1 MNVTNLYQTVDGK
14 TAPKMDLIRK
24 HLMIEGHIDK
34 ECLVRILNEVTDVY
48 RNEPN
53 MIRVQE
59 PVIIIGDI
67 HGQFYDMI
75 HMFEKVVDP
84 KGIPGTNLLFL
95 GDYVDRG
102 IFSLEVMI
110 FLFCLKL
117 NFPRNVVM
125 LRGNHESRAMTEHFT
140 FRSEILQKFHDEEI
154 YELFIRCFE
163 AMPIAADVN
172 GDYLCMHG
180 GISPELRAK
189 TDIENVN
196 RFIEPPLKG
205 FLCDLLW
212 SDPMDDRD
220 ARKMRFSPN
229 PQRECS
235 VKFGLDPVKE
245 ILRTNN
251 FISVIRAH

>member
-1 MNVTNLYQTVDGK
+1 M
-14 TAPKMDLIRK
+14 
-24 HLMIEGHIDK
+24 
-34 ECLVRILNEVTDVY
+34 
-48 RNEPN
+48 
-53 MIRVQE
+53 
-59 PVIIIGDI
+59 
-67 HGQFYDMI
+67 
-75 HMFEKVVDP
+75 
-84 KGIPGTNLLFL
+84 

-102 IFSLEVMI
+102 IFSLEVTV

-117 NFPRNVVM
+117 NFPRNVIM

-154 YELFIRCFE
+154 YELFIRLFE

-180 GISPELRAK
+180 GISPELEAK
-189 TDIENVN
+189 TDIDDVN

-220 ARKMRFSPN
+220 ARKMRFGPN

-235 VKFGLDPVKE
+235 VKFGLEPVKQ

>member
-1 MNVTNLYQTVDGK
+1 
-14 TAPKMDLIRK
+14 MDLMRK
-24 HLMIEGHIDK
+24 HLMIEGQIEK
-34 ECLVRILNEVTDVY
+34 QCLIRILNDVKAIY

-53 MIRVQE
+53 MIRVEE

-67 HGQFYDMI
+67 HGQFFDMI
-75 HMFEKVVDP
+75 HMFEKVVDA
-84 KGIPGTNLLFL
+84 KGIPQTNLLFL

-102 IFSLEVMI
+102 IFSLEVCV
-110 FLFCLKL
+110 FLFCLKI

-140 FRSEILQKFHDEEI
+140 FRSEILQKFHDEDI
-154 YELFIRCFE
+154 YNMFIECFE
-163 AMPIAADVN
+163 SMPIAADVH

-180 GISPELRAK
+180 GISPELERTA
-189 TDIENVN
+189 DIDSVD
-196 RFIEPPLKG
+196 RFKEPPLKG

-220 ARKMRFSPN
+220 ARKNRFSPN

-235 VKFGLDPVKE
+235 VKFGLEPVKQ

-251 FISVIRAH
+251 FISIIRAH